1 MNFKKLALASAIAT
15 LPMGAFA
22 LDEITDE
29 AMAEVSGQDGIAMTL
44 NIAAAGISTSIWL
57 HDKDGLSAV
66 ATPTSYSYDGA
77 IVIENMQIAVGGA
90 NIVIS
95 VDAGDR
101 GTSGTAPILQ
111 VNVALPATLTIS
123 TGAIRVA
130 NSQRDNAGPNNWS
143 IDSQTATILN
153 NMTIILGG
161 TTLNIQLGNEQ
172 QVGSIGGTDMM
183 VLNASVTGGLVV
195 SGFRLSDATAGAG
208 GIGATTMTVIDSGGG
223 ANLTLAVDVNATN
236 LGLELGLGVVGNAAT
251 GMDIRIVDQ
260 YLGTSTNP
268 KIGDVTIVGLNLNGS
283 TLTINGK

>member
-29 AMAEVSGQDGIAMTL
+29 ALADVSGQDGIAMTL
-44 NIAAAGISTSIWL
+44 NIGAAGISTSIWL
-57 HDKDGLSAV
+57 HDKDGLSAA

-130 NSQRDNAGPNNWS
+130 NSQRDNAAWS
-143 IDSQTATILN
+143 IDSQTTTILN

-161 TTLNIQLGNEQ
+161 TTLNIQLGNEVQ
-172 QVGSIGGTDMM
+172 TGSVAGTDMM
-183 VLNASVTGGLVV
+183 VLSASVTGGLVV

-208 GIGATTMTVIDSGGG
+208 GIGATTMTVLDSGGG

-236 LGLELGLGVVGNAAT
+236 AGLVLGLGQIGSAAS

-268 KIGDVTIVGLNLNGS
+268 KLGDISIVGLNLNGS